1 MTLNVGDRAPVF
13 SLSDQNEKEVTL
25 AALRGKKILLSFHPL
40 AWTGVC
46 AKQMKALD
54 DNYGRFEELNTVPL
68 GISIDSVPTKEAWA
82 KELAIESLS
91 LLSDFHPLGA
101 VAKSYGLFRE
111 EDGFSERANVI
122 IDEEGK
128 IALIKIYDL
137 PELPDLEEIIQFVE
151 KM

>member
-1 MTLNVGDRAPVF
+1 M
-13 SLSDQNEKEVTL
+13 DQNEKEV
-25 AALRGKKILLSFHPL
+25 ALKNLGGKKILLSFHPL

-46 AKQMKALD
+46 AEQMKTLD
-54 DNYGRFEELNTVPL
+54 DNYGRFEKLNTVPL
-68 GISIDSVPTKEAWA
+68 GVSIDSVPTKEAWA
-82 KELAIESLS
+82 RELGIERLS
-91 LLSDFHPLGA
+91 LLSDFHPFGA